1 MKQFK
6 KLVAGCTAGF
16 MLCFTGFAFAQ
27 EEARIPENEQKN
39 EQTMERTIVLDED
52 IDPNSKKL
60 TPGQAK
66 EEAPMEK
73 AASDVTQDLNKELQG
88 ADYAEMDMVANPNT
102 RAYNAY
108 YQSLTGAIATE
119 GTIQP
124 YGVIVLAPNQILQVG
139 LECPK
144 HEDMDYD
151 LYIAEV
157 TDAGT
162 VGNILAGSM
171 YATHIKGDMTKTLDE
186 GIDYINT
193 STVNKRYA
201 ILVHA
206 KKGGGEM
213 FPYTLY
219 YSIDAQGNYNP
230 NENDQ
235 NAATPMAT
243 LPFGYLINNVAL
255 NSPADVDWI
264 AIDNTLGNAYN
275 YAKIDLQIVDNATD
289 QAITTDN
296 IELYK
301 HIGNNQMELVQQEA
315 DGYYRFNPSP
325 SNTGQYFIRI
335 APKDRDNMDWHQ
347 YKISIDVKYLD
358 QKPNTLTYKLS
369 TGKDPSGTNYVF
381 WPEYG
386 NAYCLNT
393 TSWFQVEGEIKDVF
407 GDPVNVTS
415 TASVKFVNFYW
426 RDIGKNETLA
436 RRNAETTV
444 TNNSKFVIRMN
455 NFPSPAGYYSYY
467 NSGSRLTHYYDLAQ
481 VTIQFSSYVEVLPIY
496 HFSHAL

>member
-1 MKQFK
+1 MKQLK

-73 AASDVTQDLNKELQG
+73 AASDVTQDINKELQG
-88 ADYAEMDMVANPNT
+88 ADYAEMDMVVNPNT

-144 HEDMDYD
+144 HVDMDYD

-157 TDAGT
+157 MDDGT

-171 YATHIKGDMTKTLDE
+171 YATHIEGGMTKTLDE

-193 STVNKRYA
+193 STTNKRYA

-264 AIDNTLGNAYN
+264 AIDNSMGNAFEH
-275 YAKIDLQIVDNATD
+275 ADIALSITD
-289 QAITTDN
+289 VTTGAAITTDSV
-296 IELYK
+296 ELYK
-301 HIGNNQMELVQQEA
+301 HVGDNKMLLLEPRT
-315 DGYYRFNPSP
+315 DGTYRFTPS
-325 SNTGQYFIRI
+325 SNTGEYFIRI

-347 YKISIDVKYLD
+347 YKISVDIAATQTAAANLHLVYTT
-358 QKPNTLTYKLS
+358 PE
-369 TGKDPSGTNYVF
+369 DPSGTNYVT
-381 WPEYG
+381 WPQYG

-393 TSWFQVEGEIKDVF
+393 YTWFQVEGTVTDAF
-407 GDPVNVTS
+407 GDPVPNYG
-415 TASVKFVNFYW
+415 TASVLFTNFYW
-426 RDIGKNETLA
+426 RDIGKNENLA
-436 RRNAETTV
+436 TASGRNPVNA
-444 TNNSKFVIRMN
+444 NGKFTIRIN
-455 NFPSPAGYYSYY
+455 DFPSPAGYYSYRSA
-467 NSGSRLTHYYDLAQ
+467 SGYTHRYDLAQ
-481 VTIQFSSYVEVLPIY
+481 LEVSLGSFYHIEPIY
-496 HFSHAL
+496 HWSYAM